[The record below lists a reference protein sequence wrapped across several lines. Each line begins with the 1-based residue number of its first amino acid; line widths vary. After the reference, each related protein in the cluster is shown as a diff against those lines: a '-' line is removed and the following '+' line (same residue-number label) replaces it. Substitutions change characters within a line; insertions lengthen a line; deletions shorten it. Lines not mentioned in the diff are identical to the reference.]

1 MDTIATTTSA
11 TVAAPQASPPG
22 EAEKQSSAPKR
33 GPMLVGL
40 LVCLAVIAFLIFRG
54 IHSRAVDERELKQST
69 QEAAIPTVSVTHPMG
84 GSASQE
90 IVLPGNTQAF
100 TDTPIYARTS
110 GYLKKWF
117 VDIGGHVRKG
127 QLLATIETPE
137 LDQQLQQAQADLKSA
152 QANMELAE
160 TTSTRWQ
167 ALLAKHA
174 VSKQETDQAIS
185 DFAAKQA
192 AYAASEAN
200 VRRLQQLQSYE
211 QVTAPFDGVITAR
224 NTDIGDLITAG
235 SGSASAMAPRE
246 LFHMAAM
253 EKLRIFVAVP
263 EVYAESIENG
273 AKVSITRDSN
283 PTQPITGTIVR
294 NSNAIDQTSRTLN
307 IEVDIDN
314 AKGQVLPGSYV
325 FVHIKL
331 PPGRHALTI
340 PSNALLFRAQGP
352 QVGVVRDGR
361 VQLTSVTIGH
371 DYGSSLEVTSGLAPE
386 DLIVLDPSDSLTSG
400 TQVKIAENSQKG
412 AGE

>member
-1 MDTIATTTSA
+1 
-11 TVAAPQASPPG
+11 VAADEG
-22 EAEKQSSAPKR
+22 EQPSRAPNRKPAIF
-33 GPMLVGL
+33 GAVLCFGL
-40 LVCLAVIAFLIFRG
+40 LAFLIFRG
-54 IHSRAVDERELKQST
+54 IHSRAADERDLQRST
-69 QEAAIPTVSVTHPMG
+69 REAAIPTVSVTHPTG
-84 GSASQE
+84 GSASEE

-127 QLLATIETPE
+127 ELLATIETPE

-152 QANMELAE
+152 EANMQLAE

-174 VSKQETDQAIS
+174 VSKQETDQAVS

-253 EKLRIFVAVP
+253 QQLRIFVAVP
-263 EVYAESIENG
+263 EVYADSIENG
-273 AKVSITRDSN
+273 AKVSVTRDSD

-294 NSNAIDQTSRTLN
+294 NANAIDQTSRTLN

-331 PPGRHALTI
+331 PAGRHALTI

-352 QVGVVRDGR
+352 QVGVVRNGR
-361 VQLTSVTIGH
+361 VELTSITIGH
-371 DYGSSLEVTSGLAPE
+371 DYGSTLEVTSGLTPE
-386 DLIVLDPSDSLTSG
+386 DLIILDPSDSLSSG
-400 TQVKIAENSQKG
+400 TQVEVAKDSQG
-412 AGE
+412 GGE

>member
-1 MDTIATTTSA
+1 MESTATTNP
-11 TVAAPQASPPG
+11 AAPAPPAVAEPAPPPSPASNRK
-22 EAEKQSSAPKR
+22 AA
-33 GPMLVGL
+33 LLGL
-40 LVCLAVIAFLIFRG
+40 LACFAVLGLLIVRG
-54 IHSRAVDERELKQST
+54 VRSRAVDARALERST
-69 QEAAIPTVSVTHPMG
+69 QEAAIASVTVTHPMG
-84 GSASQE
+84 GSAGQE
-90 IVLPGNTQAF
+90 VVLPGNTQAF

-127 QLLATIETPE
+127 ELLATIETPE

-152 QANMELAE
+152 QANMQLAE
-160 TTSTRWQ
+160 TTATRWQ

-174 VSKQETDQAIS
+174 VSKQETDQAVS
-185 DFAAKQA
+185 DLAAKQA

-246 LFHMAAM
+246 LFHMAAIQR
-253 EKLRIFVAVP
+253 LRIFVAVP
-263 EVYAESIENG
+263 EVYADRIRDG
-273 AKVSITRDSN
+273 ATVSITRDSD
-283 PTQPITGTIVR
+283 PTQPIEGTIVR
-294 NSNAIDQTSRTLN
+294 NASAIDQTSRTLN

-314 AKGQVLPGSYV
+314 ARGQVLPGSYV

-331 PPGRHALTI
+331 PADGHSLTI
-340 PSNALLFRAQGP
+340 PSNALIFRAQGP
-352 QVGVVRDGR
+352 QAAVVRDGR
-361 VQLTSVTIGH
+361 VRLTSITIGH
-371 DYGSSLEVTSGLAPE
+371 DYGGTLEVTSGLAPD
-386 DLIVLDPSDSLTSG
+386 DLIILDPSDSLMSG
-400 TQVKIAENSQKG
+400 ARVQVSESAAKG

>member
-1 MDTIATTTSA
+1 METTATTN
-11 TVAAPQASPPG
+11 APTSPPTVIP
-22 EAEKQSSAPKR
+22 EQSSPKNSR
-33 GPMLVGL
+33 KR
-40 LVCLAVIAFLIFRG
+40 AVIGGLIVLGILALLIIRG
-54 IHSRAVDERELKQST
+54 VHSRAVDEQELKQST
-69 QEAAIPTVSVTHPMG
+69 EQAAIPSVTVTHPTG
-84 GSASQE
+84 GSESQE

-117 VDIGGHVRKG
+117 FDIGAHVRKG

-137 LDQQLQQAQADLKSA
+137 LDQQLQQGQADLKSA
-152 QANMELAE
+152 QANMDLAQ

-174 VSKQETDQAIS
+174 VSKQETDQVVS
-185 DFAAKQA
+185 DYAAKQA
-192 AYAASEAN
+192 LYAAAEAN

-211 QVTAPFDGVITAR
+211 QVVAPFDGVITAR
-224 NTDIGDLITAG
+224 NTDIGDLIAAGAG
-235 SGSASAMAPRE
+235 SAGAMAPRE

-253 EKLRIFVAVP
+253 EQLRIFVAVP
-263 EVYAESIENG
+263 EVYSDSIKNG
-273 AKVSITRDSN
+273 DKVSITRDSN
-283 PTQPITGTIVR
+283 PTEPITGTIIR
-294 NSNAIDQTSRTLN
+294 NANAIDQTSRTLN

-314 AKGQVLPGSYV
+314 AKRQVLPGSYV

-371 DYGSSLEVTSGLAPE
+371 DYGSTLEVTSGLKPE
-386 DLIVLDPSDSLTSG
+386 DLIILDPSDSLATG
-400 TQVKIAENSQKG
+400 QQVEVSKNSQLG
-412 AGE
+412 AGK

>member
-1 MDTIATTTSA
+1 MESTTNP
-11 TVAAPQASPPG
+11 AAPAPPAVAEPAPPPSPASNRK
-22 EAEKQSSAPKR
+22 AA
-33 GPMLVGL
+33 LLGL
-40 LVCLAVIAFLIFRG
+40 LVCFAVLGLLIVRG
-54 IHSRAVDERELKQST
+54 VRSRAVDARALERST
-69 QEAAIPTVSVTHPMG
+69 QEAAIASVTVTHPTG
-84 GSASQE
+84 GSAGQE
-90 IVLPGNTQAF
+90 VVLPGNTQAF

-127 QLLATIETPE
+127 ELLATIETPE

-152 QANMELAE
+152 QANMQLAE
-160 TTSTRWQ
+160 TTATRWQ

-174 VSKQETDQAIS
+174 VSKQETDQAVS
-185 DFAAKQA
+185 DLAAKQA

-246 LFHMAAM
+246 LFHMAAIQR
-253 EKLRIFVAVP
+253 LRIFVAVP
-263 EVYAESIENG
+263 EVYADRIRDG
-273 AKVSITRDSN
+273 ATVSITRDSD
-283 PTQPITGTIVR
+283 PTQAIEGTIVR
-294 NSNAIDQTSRTLN
+294 NASAIDQTSRTLN

-314 AKGQVLPGSYV
+314 ARGQVLPGSYV

-331 PPGRHALTI
+331 PADGHSLTI
-340 PSNALLFRAQGP
+340 PSNALIFRAQGP
-352 QVGVVRDGR
+352 QAAVVRGGR
-361 VQLTSVTIGH
+361 VRLTSITIGH
-371 DYGSSLEVTSGLAPE
+371 DYGGALEVTSGLAPD
-386 DLIVLDPSDSLTSG
+386 DLIILDPSDSLMSG
-400 TQVKIAENSQKG
+400 ARVQVSESAAKG

>member
-1 MDTIATTTSA
+1 METVATTTSA
-11 TVAAPQASPPG
+11 ASTAPPPALPEQQSP
-22 EAEKQSSAPKR
+22 APSRK
-33 GPMLVGL
+33 G
-40 LVCLAVIAFLIFRG
+40 AVIGGLIVLGVLALLIFRG
-54 IHSRAVDERELKQST
+54 IHSRAVTERELKHST
-69 QEAAIPTVSVTHPMG
+69 RQAAIPSVTVTHATG
-84 GSASQE
+84 GSTGQE
-90 IVLPGNTQAF
+90 VVLPGNTQAF

-117 VDIGGHVRKG
+117 FDIGAHVRKG

-137 LDQQLQQAQADLKSA
+137 LDQQLQQGQADLKSA
-152 QANMELAE
+152 QANMNLAE
-160 TTSTRWQ
+160 TTSARWQ
-167 ALLAKHA
+167 ALLTKHA
-174 VSKQETDQAIS
+174 VSKQETDQVVS
-185 DFAAKQA
+185 DYAAKQA
-192 AYAASEAN
+192 LFAAAEAN

-211 QVTAPFDGVITAR
+211 QVIAPFDGVITAR

-235 SGSASAMAPRE
+235 SGSAGSMAPRE

-253 EKLRIFVAVP
+253 QQIRIFVSVP
-263 EVYAESIENG
+263 EVYADSIKNG
-273 AKVSITRDSN
+273 DKVTITRDSN
-283 PTQPITGTIVR
+283 PADPLTGTIVR

-352 QVGVVRDGR
+352 QVGVVKDGR
-361 VQLTSVTIGH
+361 VQLTDITIGH
-371 DYGSSLEVTSGLAPE
+371 DYGSTLEVTSGITPE
-386 DLIVLDPSDSLTSG
+386 DEIVLDPSDSLTSG
-400 TQVKIAENSQKG
+400 TQVEVGNPSQKG